1 MIGLA
6 TVAQPKNKVLNNVC
20 SMDIKDIVNRDIV
33 NLTNCESEPIHIPG
47 SIQPHGF
54 LLGLKD
60 DDHRIDFCSGN
71 ATDFIGLSP
80 EQVLG
85 KSLSEVFTP
94 TEYNKF
100 LTYTGGES
108 IDAARPFV
116 YSFNEKIYNTTVHRS
131 GETLILEFEPFPD
144 GTLDLPDLY
153 NQTRK
158 FVSLMEKNNHLS
170 DLCNDI
176 AVETRAITGYDRV
189 MIYRFDPEYNGEV
202 IAESKREDLNSFS
215 GQKYPHTDI
224 PAQARELYIRNPL
237 RMIVDMD
244 YAPVPI
250 LTLDKHNNK
259 NNQSLDLSLSVL
271 RSVSPIHVEY
281 LQNMGVG
288 ATLTVSLLQNN
299 KLWGLIACHHYSPKI
314 LPYYSRLSA
323 LLHGHFLTSQ
333 IAVREVAEEFE
344 VAQAVDKALLE
355 SLSVLDHNDNFIE
368 DYHHIP
374 SLLEMANATGFVI
387 YYKGKLFK
395 NGSVPEN
402 EDLVPLLK
410 MLSENYPTASFH
422 TERLL
427 DIYEDG
433 EKLSK
438 YAAGIV
444 YHSIAAGTPDGILWM
459 RAERRETINWAGNP
473 HKAVGQQADDGVTR
487 LSPRKSFELWM
498 EEVKDKS
505 AVWRKSELH
514 ALATFAYALQKHINL
529 RYVRSQESSNRILNE
544 ELKAANKELANL
556 NWISTH
562 DLKEPLRKIQIFASK
577 ILDREQT
584 DVSAQVKDSVQRMR
598 FAAEKMQMLIEDILT
613 YSKAGNMDKVYEY
626 VDLNQILQRV
636 FEELCDNIEDKK
648 ALITAA
654 HLPTLN
660 VIPFQIQQLLV
671 NLLSNALKFSIEG
684 RYPEIEIGVRT
695 VTPDQIPDVK
705 SESGSRFYAIWVKD
719 NGIGFEKEYESRIF
733 DVFQRLHPSNK
744 YPGTGIGLA
753 ICKKIMENHNG
764 YIVADSELGEGST
777 FTIFFPQEDTN

>member
-1 MIGLA
+1 M
-6 TVAQPKNKVLNNVC
+6 N
-20 SMDIKDIVNRDIV
+20 IKDIVNREVV
-33 NLTNCESEPIHIPG
+33 NLANCESEPIHIPG

-54 LLGLKD
+54 LLALKGSD
-60 DDHRIDFCSGN
+60 YHIDFCSGN
-71 ATDFIGLSP
+71 TRDFIGYSP
-80 EQVLG
+80 EQLLG
-85 KSLSEVFTP
+85 KPLSVVFD
-94 TEYNKF
+94 EAQYQKF
-100 LTYTGGES
+100 LVYTGGET
-108 IDAARPFV
+108 IEAVRPFV
-116 YSFNEKIYNTTVHRS
+116 FSHNNLLFNTTVHKS
-131 GETLILEFEPFPD
+131 GGSLLLEFEPFPD

-158 FVSLMEKNNHLS
+158 FVSLMEKNNHLA

-224 PAQARELYIRNPL
+224 PAQARALYIQNPL

-244 YAPVPI
+244 YTPVPV
-250 LTLDKHNNK
+250 LTLDNEDDKSNK
-259 NNQSLDLSLSVL
+259 SLDLSLSVL

-281 LQNMGVG
+281 LKNMGVG
-288 ATLTVSLLQNN
+288 ATLTISLLQNN
-299 KLWGLIACHHYSPKI
+299 QLWGLIACHHYSPKV

-344 VAQAVDKALLE
+344 IAQAVDKALTD
-355 SLSVLDHNDNFIE
+355 SLSVLDHHDNFIE
-368 DYHHIP
+368 DHHNHP
-374 SLLEMANATGFVI
+374 SLLAMANATGFVI
-387 YYKGKLFK
+387 YYKGKLYK
-395 NGSVPEN
+395 NGNVPEN

-410 MLSENYPTASFH
+410 TLSARYPTASFH
-422 TERLL
+422 TERLM

-444 YHSIAAGTPDGILWM
+444 YHSIAGGTPDGILWL
-459 RAERRETINWAGNP
+459 RSERRETINWAGNP
-473 HKAVGQQADDGVTR
+473 HKAMIQKEEGR

-505 AVWRKSELH
+505 AVWRKAELH
-514 ALATFAYALQKHINL
+514 ALANFAYALQKHINL
-529 RYVRSQESSNRILNE
+529 RYVRSQENSNRILNE

-598 FAAEKMQMLIEDILT
+598 FAAEKMQLLIEDILT
-613 YSKAGNMDKVYEY
+613 YSKAGNMDKVYEHA
-626 VDLNQILQRV
+626 DLNRILNKV
-636 FEELCDNIEDKK
+636 LEELQEDIEEKN
-648 ALITAA
+648 AIISSGR
-654 HLPTLN
+654 LPVLS
-660 VIPFQIQQLLV
+660 VIPFQIHQLLV
-671 NLLSNALKFSIEG
+671 NLLSNALKFSVEG
-684 RYPEIEIGVRT
+684 IAPKIDIEIRT
-695 VTPDQIPDVK
+695 VNADQIPNVK
-705 SESGSRFYAIWVKD
+705 SQSSTMFHAISIRD
-719 NGIGFEKEYESRIF
+719 NGIGFEKEYEGRIF
-733 DVFQRLHPSNK
+733 DVFQRLHPANK

-753 ICKKIMENHNG
+753 ICKKIMENHSG
-764 YIVADSELGEGST
+764 YILADSELGRGST
-777 FTIFFPQEDTN
+777 FTIYFPLEDAD